1 MRKSSN
7 WAVKWKEPRTL
18 MQAGIGVLVAA
29 NLAMAVVAFKPFGG
43 SADDLRKEEQ
53 ALRNQLAA
61 MQARLGISRRM
72 AAKVE
77 TAREQGD
84 QFLVK
89 YVVARRTASSAV
101 YEELTRMATEAGV
114 QPQTGT
120 FQYEAIDGSDTLQM
134 MVISAG
140 FEGTYQQITK
150 FLNLVDKSPRFLVI
164 ESMQTAA
171 PGQNSKNA
179 EQKLPVQFTIK
190 TFVRSGGEEAAVE
203 QPGAPEP
210 VERAEV
216 PGGAGE
222 RP

>member
-7 WAVKWKEPRTL
+7 WAVKWKEPRML
-18 MQAGIGVLVAA
+18 MRAGIGVLMAA

-53 ALRNQLAA
+53 MLRNQLAA

-171 PGQNSKNA
+171 PGQNSRNA

-190 TFVRSGGEEAAVE
+190 TFVRSGGEEAAAE
-203 QPGAPEP
+203 QLGAPEP
-210 VERAEV
+210 VARAEE